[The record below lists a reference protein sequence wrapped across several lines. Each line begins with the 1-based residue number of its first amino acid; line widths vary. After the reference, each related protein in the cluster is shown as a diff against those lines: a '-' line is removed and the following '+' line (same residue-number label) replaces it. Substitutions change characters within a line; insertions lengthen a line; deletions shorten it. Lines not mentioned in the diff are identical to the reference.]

1 MKRVLIFLVSL
12 LLGVSV
18 ATAQA
23 PTAVILGRV
32 TDPSGAAVP
41 GAKITAR
48 SVGTD
53 QVRTSVTDQD
63 GAYRF
68 DALSVGD
75 YAVTAESTGFK
86 TVTKTGLTLTVAM
99 QAVENFEMQV
109 GATSQ
114 TISVTAEAPLVE
126 TTTSAMG
133 GLVDSQRIVDLPL
146 NGRNYIDLTL
156 LQPGVT
162 KMQLNRGY
170 LGLYGTMFVSNGA
183 PPASNNYMLDGAN
196 MRTLAGTNSA
206 SITGNTLGVDGI
218 LEYRVI
224 NSNLPAEYGGTMGSQ
239 MVMVSK
245 GGTNQFH
252 GDAFEFVRNSAL
264 DARNFFD
271 LPPSQLGGKR
281 LPEFR
286 RNNFGGAFG
295 GPIQKDKTFFF
306 AVYEGLSQS
315 LGTTNTVTVPVAGCH
330 GAAGAVISVAACPA
344 IGPSSSSV
352 KIAPQMAPIL
362 ALYPLPNINASSP
375 AANTYG
381 FGFNQLSPEH
391 YGQFRLDRSFSA
403 SDNLFARYTV
413 DHAATALLAGF
424 VVGPLISLNQ
434 FATLSENHV
443 FSQSLLNTAR
453 FSFDRTDPVVGQSAD
468 SPIGPQYSF
477 NPGQPLGTVI
487 VTGLYSLSTPSSQ
500 ELKQTIY
507 AYSDDLTY
515 TKGRHSLKFG
525 ASYNHYQFYF
535 GNFGGT
541 KGTATFGGIAG
552 QLTPMGSFLT
562 GNVSGF
568 AYSPPGSIYFRN
580 YRYNTMGFYGQD
592 DWRVTSRLTLN
603 LGLRYE
609 PTTTYTEINGYS
621 ASIHNI
627 LTDNSTTIGPP
638 FQNPSLKNWSPRIGF
653 AWDVFGDGKTAVR
666 GGFDILYDLTSYGFP
681 LQTAT
686 SFTPPFD
693 PVVNFVVN
701 PSQPLTPGGNFSI
714 PYVVPAGVTIQ
725 NNYRGTDYNL
735 KQAYI
740 MTYNLAVERQLPG
753 SMSLMI
759 GYVGTRGIHLL
770 QSKEGNPTIPNGIPV
785 NGSGGTTCQVAPA
798 GTNLNFANQFDG
810 TATSCF
816 AAGAVRQNVYYAKIN
831 NTTATSWGSL
841 IPLTQSG
848 GQSWYNAL
856 DVVLN
861 KRLTKGF
868 QIQSSFTYSSLFD
881 TGSGAYLNEANGST
895 SYKGLDDLHSNFN
908 RGPSDFAQ
916 QDVWRVNAIY
926 HLPNFTSSKG
936 FMDKLANGWWTS
948 GIYSLSSGYPMEA
961 FLGANRSLNGEA
973 NGAMA
978 LFELPSVIPGRN
990 NSNITHGV
998 SSGCPGVAAGTPLG
1012 TPQMW
1017 YDPCAYYV
1025 QAQGFLGNEPRNG
1038 LRGPALQNL
1047 DFSIV
1052 KDTAAAFLGEAGKV
1066 EFRAEFFNIFNHP
1079 NFGLPLVANAAALTG
1094 TCTAPA
1100 TAACGPGTANPTGAA
1115 VLGSAGQLSVE
1126 EGTSRQIQFG
1136 LKIIF

>member
-12 LLGVSV
+12 FLGVSG
-18 ATAQA
+18 AIAQA
-23 PTAVILGRV
+23 PTAVILGAV
-32 TDPSGAAVP
+32 TDASGAAVA
-41 GAKITAR
+41 GAKV
-48 SVGTD
+48 SVRNTGTD
-53 QVRTSVTDQD
+53 QVRIVETNQD
-63 GAYRF
+63 GAYRL
-68 DALSVGD
+68 DALPVGN
-75 YAVTAESTGFK
+75 YEITAEVAGFK
-86 TVTKTGLTLTVAM
+86 RITQTGITLTVAQ
-99 QAVENFEMQV
+99 QAVENFSMQI
-109 GATSQ
+109 GDTTQ
-114 TISVTAEAPLVE
+114 TVSVTAEAPLVE
-126 TTTSAMG
+126 TTTSASG

-252 GDAFEFVRNSAL
+252 GDAFEFLRNSSL

-315 LGTTNTVTVPVAGCH
+315 LGTTNTVAVPVAGCH
-330 GAAGAVISVAACPA
+330 GAANAVITVAACPA

-352 KIAPQMAPIL
+352 TIAPQMAPIL
-362 ALYPLPNINASSP
+362 ALYPLANINASSP
-375 AANTYG
+375 AANQFG

-391 YGQFRLDRSFSA
+391 YGQFRLDHSLSA
-403 SDNLFARYTV
+403 SDNLFARYTI

-453 FSFDRTDPVVGQSAD
+453 FSFDRTDPVVGQSPD

-507 AYSDDLTY
+507 SYSDDLTY
-515 TKGRHSLKFG
+515 TRGRHSLKFG
-525 ASYNHYQFYF
+525 ASYNHYQFFF

-541 KGTATFGGIAG
+541 KGTATFGGIG
-552 QLTPMGSFLT
+552 LQLTPMASFLT

-568 AYSPPGSIYFRN
+568 AYSPLGSIYFRN

-609 PTTTYTEINGYS
+609 PTTSYTEINGYS

-638 FQNPSLKNWSPRIGF
+638 FRNPSLRNWSPRVGF

-693 PVVNFVVN
+693 PVVNFVV
-701 PSQPLTPGGNFSI
+701 PTGTVIAPGTSNFSI
-714 PYVVPAGVTIQ
+714 PYVVPPGVTIA
-725 NNYRGTDYNL
+725 NSYRGPDYNI
-735 KQAYI
+735 KQSYI
-740 MTYNLAVERQLPG
+740 MTFNLAVERQLPG
-753 SMSLMI
+753 SMSLTV

-770 QSKEGNPTIPNGIPV
+770 QSKEGNPTIPNGVPS
-785 NGSGGTTCQVAPA
+785 NGLCVGAA
-798 GTNLNFANQFDG
+798 GASINFANQFDG

-816 AAGAVRQNVYYAKIN
+816 LAGALRQNAYYAKIN
-831 NTTATSWGSL
+831 NTTATPWGSL
-841 IPLTQSG
+841 LPLTQSG
-848 GQSWYNAL
+848 GQSWYNAM

-895 SYKGLDDLHSNFN
+895 TYKGLDDLHSNFN

-936 FMDKLANGWWTS
+936 FMDKVANGWWTS
-948 GIYSLSSGYPMEA
+948 GIYSLASGYPMEA
-961 FLGANRSLNGEA
+961 FVGSNRSANGEP
-973 NGAMA
+973 NGGMS
-978 LFELPSVIPGRN
+978 LFELPSVVPGRN

-998 SSGCPGVAAGTPLG
+998 SSGCPGVPAGTPLG

-1017 YDPCAYYV
+1017 FDPCAFYV
-1025 QAQGFLGNEPRNG
+1025 QPAGFLGNEPRNG

-1052 KDTAAAFLGEAGKV
+1052 KDTAAPFLGEAGKI

-1079 NFGLPLVANAAALTG
+1079 NFGVPAVANAAALTG
-1094 TCTAPA
+1094 ACTAPA
-1100 TAACGPGTANPTGAA
+1100 TAACGPSTANPTGAS
-1115 VLGSAGQLSVE
+1115 VLSSAGQLSVE

-1136 LKIIF
+1136 LKILF